1 VPDEPKKELFLIDGN
16 SLVYRAFFAL
26 PESIATSKG
35 QPTNAIFGFAS
46 MLVKIISEYGV
57 KPTLV
62 VWDAGMSGRKEVYE
76 EYKGQRDSKPDLL
89 AEQWPHMQPLV
100 DAFGYENVRV
110 EGYEADDVIATVA
123 REARE
128 KGYEVMV
135 VTGDRDLFQL
145 IAPGV
150 RVMATSRGIT
160 ETKVYDRDA
169 VIDRYGIAPELIPDF
184 VGLKGDTSD
193 NIPGVPGIGE
203 KTASQLIQEHGS
215 LEGVLDNIDKISG
228 AKRKEN
234 LTNHAEDA
242 RVSKTLATAIRDI
255 ELGEIDLD
263 HIAAREPDRSRLRET
278 FREFELRAPLE
289 RLEEALGEGEAAAP
303 AERAEEV
310 VHTKAREVPVAEIG
324 ALDGEFVALAAERP
338 RPAGEPD
345 GQETLDVGGPP
356 LGPMRV
362 AAYGGGEVL
371 VSEAETLT
379 ALTMARGERPIVTH
393 DWKTTA
399 VSEEAAPPVALEHDT
414 MIAAYLIDPARR
426 GYPLDELTAEAG
438 IAAAV
443 EDANG
448 VAERAVV
455 TRVLAERQRARLEED
470 GLTRLFHEV
479 ELPLV
484 DVLVEMER
492 AGIKLDVERLRG
504 ISKRFGDRAAEL
516 ERRVWELAGEQFT
529 IGSPQQLGQILFEK
543 LGLSRKR
550 RGKTGFSTDARVLQ
564 AIRSEHE
571 IIPAIEEWREVTKLK
586 STYLDAFPE
595 LIGDDGRLH
604 TTFNQTATATGRLS
618 STDPN
623 LQNIPIRTEQG
634 REIRACFVAE
644 TGHKL
649 ISADY
654 SQVELR
660 LLAHIAD
667 EPVLKEIF
675 RRGEDVHTATA
686 EAILG
691 GRSDPGT
698 RSKAKM
704 VNYGIVYG
712 LSAFG
717 LADRL
722 QIEKE
727 EAQEFIDAYLERFPR
742 VRAFIEATIERARE
756 EGHVATLFGRIRRV
770 PELRSRQ
777 FQTRSLGE
785 RLAVNM
791 VIQGTAADIMKLAMV
806 RARDEL
812 RAAGLGTRLVLQIH
826 DELLFEAPDD
836 EVEAASEIIVREM
849 ATAFAMDPPLEVDCG
864 VGRNWLEAK

>member
-89 AEQWPHMQPLV
+89 AEQWPYMQPLV

-145 IAPGV
+145 IEPGV

-255 ELGEIDLD
+255 EIGEIDLD

-310 VHTKAREVPVAEIG
+310 VHTKAREVSVAEIG
-324 ALDGEFVALAAERP
+324 ALDGEFVALAAARP
-338 RPAGEPD
+338 RPAVEQD

-356 LGPMRV
+356 LGPIRV

-399 VSEEAAPPVALEHDT
+399 VSEDAAPPVALEHDT
-414 MIAAYLIDPARR
+414 LIAAYLIDPARR

-492 AGIKLDVERLRG
+492 VGIRLDVERLRG
-504 ISKRFGDRAAEL
+504 ISERFGRRAAEL
-516 ERRVWELAGEQFT
+516 EQRVWELAGEEFT
-529 IGSPQQLGQILFEK
+529 IGSPQQLGHILFEK

-595 LIGDDGRLH
+595 LISDDGRLH

-618 STDPN
+618 STEPN

-667 EPVLKEIF
+667 EPVLKDIF

-742 VRAFIEATIERARE
+742 VRAFIEETIERARE

-791 VIQGTAADIMKLAMV
+791 VIQGTAADIMKVAMV

-812 RAAGLGTRLVLQIH
+812 RAAGLSTRLVLQIH

-849 ATAFAMDPPLEVDCG
+849 AGAFEMDPPLEVDCG
-864 VGRNWLEAK
+864 VGQNWLEAK